1 MAVCQL
7 TDTNASINTTMT
19 TLNVTSKITYFLI
32 GPYSNRIVEILSIG
46 TEVVL
51 KMTSTCFS
59 I

>member
-32 GPYSNRIVEILSIG
+32 GPYSNRIVEIPSIG